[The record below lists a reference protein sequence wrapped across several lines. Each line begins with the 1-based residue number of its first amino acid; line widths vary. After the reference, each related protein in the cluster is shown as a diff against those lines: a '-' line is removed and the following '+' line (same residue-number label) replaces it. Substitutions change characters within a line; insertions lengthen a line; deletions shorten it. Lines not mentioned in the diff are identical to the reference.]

1 MPDNLTDLYWLS
13 AVFSHLSEPFL
24 LVLTGGRVFHRRV
37 AVQKC
42 RRKKTKQLLRQ
53 QNEATQLPAQG
64 IISPLC
70 HMTRGDDESTHKLFV
85 PAVGN
90 CNSMLQFT
98 SEDVELF
105 Y

>member
-1 MPDNLTDLYWLS
+1 MPDDLTDLYWLS
-13 AVFSHLSEPFL
+13 AVFTHLSETFL

-42 RRKKTKQLLRQ
+42 QKKKKQLLRQ
-53 QNEATQLPAQG
+53 QNEAT
-64 IISPLC
+64 LC

-98 SEDVELF
+98 SEDVKL
-105 Y
+105 YC